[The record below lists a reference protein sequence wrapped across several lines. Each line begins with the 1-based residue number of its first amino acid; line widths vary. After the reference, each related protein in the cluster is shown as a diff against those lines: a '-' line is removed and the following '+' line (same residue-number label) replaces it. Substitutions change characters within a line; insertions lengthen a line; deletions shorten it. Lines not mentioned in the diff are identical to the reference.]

1 MSNNPYPVDS
11 ATRTCCG
18 GIDKHAADCDPQIPL
33 PVGATSDGWTSI
45 RAYDGCPVRAL
56 VWWHRDLGR
65 ISVSID
71 GWQDATGTLDREI
84 SVYGIEEGDPITA
97 VDARRIAAALIEAAD
112 ELDRLDLAD
121 DMAAADDFAAKAEL
135 IVAAMKRAGVST
147 VGELFEKRSDDSHPV
162 DPTGPLT
169 VGSIPEDDLDGLIA
183 RTVPTEADE

>member
-1 MSNNPYPVDS
+1 MTSDENSGAPRTAIPGAPETNPHQQDQEGSSIMSNNPYPVDS

-71 GWQDATGTLDREI
+71 G
-84 SVYGIEEGDPITA
+84 
-97 VDARRIAAALIEAAD
+97 
-112 ELDRLDLAD
+112 
-121 DMAAADDFAAKAEL
+121 
-135 IVAAMKRAGVST
+135 
-147 VGELFEKRSDDSHPV
+147 
-162 DPTGPLT
+162 
-169 VGSIPEDDLDGLIA
+169 
-183 RTVPTEADE
+183 